1 MKIYKTL
8 KQIEADVKDGVLT
21 VEEDVKFEV
30 SFKIEARLKI
40 AGNISAWNI
49 SARDIS
55 AWDISAWHISARN
68 ISARNISAWNISA
81 WDISAQNISFFAV
94 AFAYVSFKCKKIV
107 GQRTN
112 SKYFCL
118 DKEVEITR

>member
-49 SARDIS
+49 SAR
-55 AWDISAWHISARN
+55 N
-68 ISARNISAWNISA
+68 ISARDISAWNISA